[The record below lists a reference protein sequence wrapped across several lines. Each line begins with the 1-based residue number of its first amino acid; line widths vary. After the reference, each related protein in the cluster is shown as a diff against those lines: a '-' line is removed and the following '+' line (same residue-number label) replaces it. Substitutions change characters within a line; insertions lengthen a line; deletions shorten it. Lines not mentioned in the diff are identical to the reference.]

1 MHSTHKYVTS
11 LYELLN
17 SGWVW
22 TMKGMFIKQI
32 EPDNAFFNKI
42 TDKSSTVYVNIL
54 LQEMIG
60 NCFKRQRENSQEVD
74 ISVVSI

>member
-1 MHSTHKYVTS
+1 MHSMHKYVTS
-11 LYELLN
+11 ELLN
-17 SGWVW
+17 IGWVW

-60 NCFKRQRENSQEVD
+60 NWFKRQRENSQEVD